1 MDVNKDFTSKETIT
15 SSLVTE
21 NCLICCA
28 KTELFGTVKVF
39 LLRGERTET
48 RCLDT
53 AYVGLPILLVMGR
66 KGKWPL
72 LKLCVDLTIGRSVTP
87 IFLSMSHFLYRFSTL
102 CEKNE
107 EIY

>member
-1 MDVNKDFTSKETIT
+1 MDRLVRSARFWSCCSLSLVILRVKSAGMDVNKDFYVEG
-15 SSLVTE
+15 SLVTE

-53 AYVGLPILLVMGR
+53 AYVGLHILLVMGR
-66 KGKWPL
+66 KGLP
-72 LKLCVDLTIGRSVTP
+72 
-87 IFLSMSHFLYRFSTL
+87 RFVNFRKTV
-102 CEKNE
+102 K
-107 EIY
+107 